1 MKKNKNEKKN
11 EGKQFSSDYQPSNE
25 AKSKGWERRRL
36 AREFMDKV
44 FEMQEMTIDDFEKMG
59 KAMNRSKH
67 KFTIRDLMAKNYVS
81 NMIYSDKL
89 MLDWLDRH
97 IGKAPQFDTKSE
109 QLEEKKLD
117 KVIIEII
124 NTHKTFDDNGN
135 IIDLPMNNDDESKI

>member
-1 MKKNKNEKKN
+1 MSDKNDIKN
-11 EGKQFSSDYQPSNE
+11 EGKQFTSEYQPSGE

-44 FEMQEMTIDDFEKMG
+44 FEMQEMTIGDFEKME
-59 KAMNRSKH
+59 KTMARSKQ

-81 NMIYSDKL
+81 NMIKSDKL

-109 QLEEKKLD
+109 QENSNKYD
-117 KVIIEII
+117 KVIVEII
-124 NTHKTFDDNGN
+124 NTHKTYDDNGN
-135 IIDLPMNNDDESKI
+135 LIDIPFDKDVID

>member
-1 MKKNKNEKKN
+1 MKNTKNEKKN

-44 FEMQEMTIDDFEKMG
+44 FEMQEMTIGDFEKME
-59 KAMNRSKH
+59 KEMVRSKQ

-81 NMIYSDKL
+81 NMINSDKL

-97 IGKAPQFDTKSE
+97 IGKAPQFDIKTE
-109 QLEEKKLD
+109 QENSNKYD
-117 KVIIEII
+117 KVIVEII
-124 NTHKTFDDNGN
+124 NTHKTYDDNGN
-135 IIDLPMNNDDESKI
+135 LIDIPFDKDAKD